1 MAMVAE
7 ARWQRRSG
15 GGLGGALAW
24 LALAALG
31 ALSAGCGR
39 GGNGAEASKDTA
51 GTVASP
57 PPAAVRVR
65 FARAEHRSLP
75 PVLEFNGTL
84 DAEQSSEVAT
94 QVAGVVTKIT
104 VDVGTRVKR
113 GETLVVL
120 DTRDAGLRVTQ
131 AQANAEQ
138 ARARLGLDPG
148 GKFDPQAVPEVRAAK
163 EAMDL
168 AATEAAR
175 TKSLVESGAASEA
188 AYDNARTAAERAKA
202 QYDASLSAARQSWA
216 SYGAAQAQLGQAQK
230 AAADSV
236 IRAPFEGAV
245 AERKINVGEYANT
258 GRALVTLVQ
267 DDPLRLRLDVPEAD
281 LARIGINSRVVVSVA
296 AYPGRTFEG
305 VVRRI
310 GASVRAQSRT
320 LPVEAEV
327 PNTKGELRPGFFAR
341 ASVVLKGENES
352 ATVVPQTAIGTTG
365 SSSRVFVRAG
375 GRVSERLVMVGRQA
389 GDLVAVTGN
398 VNPGDEVAVENV
410 AALSDGAEV
419 TTP

>member
-1 MAMVAE
+1 MVVD
-7 ARWQRRSG
+7 ARRRPG
-15 GGLGGALAW
+15 GGRGVAAWAGAP
-24 LALAALG
+24 LALAALA
-31 ALSAGCGR
+31 ALSAGCGGR
-39 GGNGAEASKDTA
+39 GGGAEASKDTA
-51 GTVASP
+51 GGVASAA
-57 PPAAVRVR
+57 PAAVRVR

-94 QVAGVVTKIT
+94 QVAGVVSKIP

-113 GETLVVL
+113 GETLAVL

-148 GKFDPQAVPEVRAAK
+148 EKFDPNLVPDVRAAR

-168 AATEAAR
+168 ANTEAAR
-175 TKSLVESGAASEA
+175 AKSLVESGAASQA
-188 AYDNARTAAERAKA
+188 AYDNARSAAERAKA
-202 QYDASLSAARQSWA
+202 QYDAALSSARQSWA
-216 SYGAAQAQLGQAQK
+216 SYGAAQAQLSQAQK

-236 IRAPFEGAV
+236 IRAPFDGAV

-267 DDPLRLRLDVPEAD
+267 DHPLRLRLDVPEND
-281 LARIGINSRVVVSVA
+281 LPRLGVGSRVVVTVA

-327 PNTKGELRPGFFAR
+327 PNDKGELRPGFFAR
-341 ASVVLKGENES
+341 ASVVLQGQNES
-352 ATVVPQTAIGTTG
+352 AIVVPQAALGTTG
-365 SSSRVFVRAG
+365 SSTRVFVRAG
-375 GRVSERLVMVGRQA
+375 GRVSERLVLVGRQA
-389 GDLVAVTGN
+389 GDLVAVSGN
-398 VNPGDEVAVENV
+398 VAPGDEVAVENV
-410 AALSDGAEV
+410 AQLSDGVEV